1 MAGRARDDESA
12 SIGVDLGITP
22 RAAAM
27 RRSAMPVSHLL
38 LALAVVFVWGTNF
51 VVIKW
56 GLAEFPPF
64 LFASLRFLFCV
75 LPWIIFIPKPRVA
88 WAKLAAFG
96 VLLGAGQF
104 GLLFLAMQHDVT
116 PGLAS
121 LVIQTQVFF
130 TIGLVM
136 MMHGERVNLAQVGAM
151 LLAVSG
157 IAIIG
162 WHAVSEGAAVT
173 PLGLVLVLCA
183 AASWSGANLV
193 VRSAGKVNPVAFLVW
208 ASPFSLPPL
217 FALAF
222 FAHGGE
228 AIADALRA
236 STWVG
241 WSAVAW
247 QAVGNTLFGYA
258 VWNWLLARHP
268 AATVTPSALLVPVFG
283 MSSSAWL
290 LGEPVQAWK
299 LAAAALVMGGLAL
312 NLYAPRWMARLN
324 VKRVPQRP

>member
-1 MAGRARDDESA
+1 
-12 SIGVDLGITP
+12 
-22 RAAAM
+22 
-27 RRSAMPVSHLL
+27 MPVSHLL
-38 LALAVVFVWGTNF
+38 LALAVVFIWGTNF

-64 LFASLRFLFCV
+64 LFAALRFTLCV
-75 LPWIIFIPKPRVA
+75 LPWIFFIPKPRVS
-88 WAKLAAFG
+88 WARLAAFG

-121 LVIQTQVFF
+121 LIIQVQVFF
-130 TIGLVM
+130 TIGMVM
-136 MMHGERVNLAQVGAM
+136 SLHGERVAAPQVAAM
-151 LLAVSG
+151 ALAVGG

-162 WHAVSEGAAVT
+162 WHAVSEGASVT

-183 AASWSGANLV
+183 AASWSAANVV
-193 VRSAGKVNPVAFLVW
+193 VRSAGRVNPVAFLVW

-222 FAHGGE
+222 LHGSD
-228 AIADALRA
+228 AVADALRA

-241 WSAVAW
+241 WSAVLW
-247 QAVGNTLFGYA
+247 QATGNTLFGYA

-268 AATVTPSALLVPVFG
+268 AATVAPSALLVPVFG
-283 MSSSAWL
+283 MSASAWF
-290 LGEPVQAWK
+290 LGEPLQGWK
-299 LAAAALVMGGLAL
+299 IAAALLVLGGLAL
-312 NLYAPRWMARLN
+312 NLYAGKLAALALRARSA
-324 VKRVPQRP
+324 

>member
-1 MAGRARDDESA
+1 
-12 SIGVDLGITP
+12 
-22 RAAAM
+22 
-27 RRSAMPVSHLL
+27 MPASHLL
-38 LALAVVFVWGTNF
+38 LALAVVFIWGTNF

-64 LFASLRFLFCV
+64 LFAALRFLLCV
-75 LPWIIFIPKPRVA
+75 LPWIFFIPKPRVS

-104 GLLFLAMQHDVT
+104 GLLFLAMQHDIT

-121 LVIQTQVFF
+121 LIIQTQVFF

-136 MMHGERVNLAQVGAM
+136 FVHGERVGPAQIAAMVLAIA
-151 LLAVSG
+151 G

-183 AASWSGANLV
+183 AASWSGANVV
-193 VRSAGKVNPVAFLVW
+193 VRSVGKVNPVAFIVW
-208 ASPFSLPPL
+208 ASPFALPPL

-222 FAHGGE
+222 FASGSEG
-228 AIADALRA
+228 IAASLHA

-247 QAVGNTLFGYA
+247 QAIGNTLFGYA

-268 AATVTPSALLVPVFG
+268 AATVAPSALLVPVFG
-283 MSSSAWL
+283 MSTSAWL
-290 LGEPVQAWK
+290 LGEPLQPWK
-299 LAAAALVMGGLAL
+299 LTAALLVIGGLAL
-312 NLYAPRWMARLN
+312 NLYAARLASLFL
-324 VKRVPQRP
+324 RRARA

>member
-1 MAGRARDDESA
+1 
-12 SIGVDLGITP
+12 
-22 RAAAM
+22 
-27 RRSAMPVSHLL
+27 MPVPHLL
-38 LALAVVFVWGTNF
+38 LALAVVFIWGTNF

-64 LFASLRFLFCV
+64 LFASLRFLLCV
-75 LPWIIFIPKPRVA
+75 LPWIFFIPKPRVS

-96 VLLGAGQF
+96 VLLGLGQF
-104 GLLFLAMQHDVT
+104 GLLFLALQGDVT

-121 LVIQTQVFF
+121 LIIQVQVFF
-130 TIGLVM
+130 TIGMVM
-136 MMHGERVNLAQVGAM
+136 FLHGERVGMPQIAAM
-151 LLAVSG
+151 LLAVAG
-157 IAIIG
+157 IAIIA
-162 WHAVSEGAAVT
+162 WHAVSEGASVT

-183 AASWSGANLV
+183 AASWSGANVV
-193 VRSAGKVNPVAFLVW
+193 VRSAGKVNPLAFIVW

-222 FAHGGE
+222 IVHGSEG
-228 AIADALRA
+228 ITHALHA

-241 WSAVAW
+241 WSAVVW

-283 MSSSAWL
+283 MTSSAWL
-290 LGEPVQAWK
+290 LGEPLQSWK
-299 LAAAALVMGGLAL
+299 LGAAALVIGGLAI
-312 NLYAPRWMARLN
+312 NLYAGKLASLALRRPRSA
-324 VKRVPQRP
+324 